1 MGFDAEWDEM
11 NERWEPLDRDTAEGL
26 LGGDFSVALNG
37 AASLAS
43 LLASAASAPQAHELA
58 GEDAAILSF
67 REAQRDRAHRRIS
80 FWRRVIT
87 FKVLAAVTAATA
99 GGLAF
104 ASSTGMLPAPFS
116 VVQQPP
122 KDSPADT
129 DRTSRP
135 ANSPHPDQPLVGPSG
150 SAMPSE
156 SVAGLCNA
164 YLAKSPEERG
174 KALDS
179 PSFAQLIVLAG
190 GVNNV
195 DSYCQGLEADKVEK
209 SHSPR
214 PSRKAQ

>member
-1 MGFDAEWDEM
+1 M

-26 LGGDFSVALNG
+26 LGGDFAIGSNG

-58 GEDAAILSF
+58 GEDATILSF
-67 REAQRDRAHRRIS
+67 RAAHRERSQRRMS

-104 ASSTGMLPAPFS
+104 ASSTGMLPAPFN
-116 VVQQPP
+116 VVQNPP
-122 KDSPADT
+122 KVVTPDDERRSGPAG
-129 DRTSRP
+129 
-135 ANSPHPDQPLVGPSG
+135 SPHANQLTPWPSG
-150 SAMPSE
+150 SAMTSE
-156 SVAGLCNA
+156 FINGLCHA
-164 YLAKSPEERG
+164 YLAKPPEERG

-195 DSYCQGLEADKVEK
+195 DAYCEGLAAEKTDK

-214 PSRKAQ
+214 PSRKPA